1 MVANFSVH
9 RWPDAVRWIA
19 CLLLVVLPGCA
30 SLAPRFPPSMP
41 SISAGTDPA
50 LDAQTRL
57 LESAYRAYVQARYPL
72 ASALL
77 QRFVDANPDS
87 PRLSEARWWLA
98 RSYEESGNLPAA
110 LSAYRALVG
119 EEPRATPL
127 AGSYEFHALNRL
139 DDFRRSLGPSSLLE
153 RRQIALWLTNAEW
166 ITISDVGLWIEQLA
180 DAGVTALIVE
190 AGSLPRETVQPGPIG
205 VYFQTSK
212 VPVVKDIFA
221 LIVPAAHA
229 NGMAVLASLNLH
241 EPGWMTVNPEWGI
254 AAANRTDQAFQQVG
268 PVDVLHPDY
277 QRLVGEVALDLLRT
291 DIDGLVVGAR
301 RAKGFAEEWSPTSR
315 RMFEELFGPSVDS
328 HDSSVSPDA
337 WRWAGWKTRS
347 YLGFVARLTQQL
359 RQTRPGLL
367 VAVVVHERA
376 VISPADALTE
386 YGEDVLETKQRGLHL
401 VVQPEP
407 GMPERSDDQGAA
419 MDRVRQRLAPTA
431 GDERQLWLGITLGMA
446 DTSSLVT
453 AVRAA
458 LSTTVGQAGTHL
470 VLINGPAVP

>member
-1 MVANFSVH
+1 MLVSVH
-9 RWPDAVRWIA
+9 RWPDVVRWIA
-19 CLLLVVLPGCA
+19 CVLLVILPGCA

-41 SISAGTDPA
+41 SVSAGIDPA

-57 LESAYRAYVQARYPL
+57 LESAYRAYMQAHYPL
-72 ASALL
+72 ASTLL
-77 QRFVDANPDS
+77 QRFVDSNPDS

-119 EEPRATPL
+119 EEARSTTP

-139 DDFRRSLGPSSLLE
+139 DAFRQSLGPSSLLE
-153 RRQIALWLTNAEW
+153 RRQIALWLTSADW
-166 ITISDVGLWIEQLA
+166 LAIPDVGPWIEQLA
-180 DAGVTALIVE
+180 DVGVTTLIVE
-190 AGSLPRETVQPGPIG
+190 AGSPFRETMQPGPVG

-221 LIVPAAHA
+221 VIVPAAHA
-229 NGMAVLASLNLH
+229 KGMAVLASLNLY
-241 EPGWMTVNPEWGI
+241 EPGWTTVNPEWSTVM
-254 AAANRTDQAFQQVG
+254 ANRTDQAFQPVG
-268 PVDVLHPDY
+268 SVDVLHPDY
-277 QRLVGEVALDLLRT
+277 QRLVSAVAEDLLRT
-291 DIDGLVVGAR
+291 GIDGLVVGAR
-301 RAKGFAEEWSPTSR
+301 RAKGFAEEWGPTSR
-315 RMFEELFGPSVDS
+315 RMFETQFGLSVDS

-376 VISPADALTE
+376 VLFPMDALTE
-386 YGEDVLETKQRGLHL
+386 YGEDLLETKQRGLHL
-401 VVQPEP
+401 VVQVAVS
-407 GMPERSDDQGAA
+407 MPERSDDQGAA
-419 MDRVRQRLAPTA
+419 RDTVRQRLTPRA
-431 GDERQLWLGITLGMA
+431 GDERQLWLGMALGA
-446 DTSSLVT
+446 LDRSSLVT

-458 LSTTVGQAGTHL
+458 LSTTVGQARTHL
-470 VLINGPAVP
+470 VLINGPAIP

>member
-1 MVANFSVH
+1 
-9 RWPDAVRWIA
+9 VRWIA
-19 CLLLVVLPGCA
+19 CALLVILPGCA

-41 SISAGTDPA
+41 SVSAGIDPA
-50 LDAQTRL
+50 LDAQTWL
-57 LESAYRAYVQARYPL
+57 LESAYRAYMQARYPL
-72 ASALL
+72 ASTLL
-77 QRFVDANPDS
+77 QRFVDSNPDS

-119 EEPRATPL
+119 EEPRSTLL

-139 DDFRRSLGPSSLLE
+139 DTFRRSLGPSSLLE
-153 RRQIALWLTNAEW
+153 RRQIALWLTSADW
-166 ITISDVGLWIEQLA
+166 RAIPDVGLWIEQLA

-190 AGSLPRETVQPGPIG
+190 AGSLPRETVQSGPVG

-212 VPVVKDIFA
+212 VPVVEDLFTV
-221 LIVPAAHA
+221 IVPAAHA
-229 NGMAVLASLNLH
+229 KGMAVLAWLNLH
-241 EPGWMTVNPEWGI
+241 EPGWTTVNPEWGI
-254 AAANRTDQAFQQVG
+254 AMANGTDQVFLPVG
-268 PVDVLHPDY
+268 HVDVLHPDY
-277 QRLVGEVALDLLRT
+277 QRFVSEVTQDLLRT

-315 RMFEELFGPSVDS
+315 RMFEGLFGPSLDS
-328 HDSSVSPDA
+328 QDQSVSPDA

-376 VISPADALTE
+376 VFSPADALTE

-407 GMPERSDDQGAA
+407 GMPGRSDDQGAA
-419 MDRVRQRLAPTA
+419 METVRQRLAPTA
-431 GDERQLWLGITLGMA
+431 GDERQLWLGMDLGA
-446 DTSSLVT
+446 SDPSSLFT

-458 LSTTVGQAGTHL
+458 LSTKGGQAGTHL
-470 VLINGPAVP
+470 LLINGPALP

>member
-1 MVANFSVH
+1 MVVVVSVH

-19 CLLLVVLPGCA
+19 CGLLLVLPGCA
-30 SLAPRFPPSMP
+30 ALAPRFPPSMP
-41 SISAGTDPA
+41 PAASGVDPG

-77 QRFVDANPDS
+77 QRFVDSNPDS

-98 RSYEESGNLPAA
+98 RSYEESGDLPSA
-110 LSAYRALVG
+110 LSAYRALVA
-119 EEPRATPL
+119 EVPRSTPL
-127 AGSYEFHALNRL
+127 AGSYEVYALNRL
-139 DDFRRSLGPSSLLE
+139 DAFRRSLGPSSLLE
-153 RRQIALWLTNAEW
+153 RRQIALWLTNADW
-166 ITISDVGLWIEQLA
+166 LTISDVGLWIEQLA
-180 DAGVTALIVE
+180 DAGVTVLIVE
-190 AGSLPRETVQPGPIG
+190 AGSIPREMVRPGPIG

-212 VPVVKDIFA
+212 VPVVEDRFTV
-221 LIVPAAHA
+221 IVPAAHA
-229 NGMAVLASLNLH
+229 KGMAVLASLNLH
-241 EPGWMTVNPEWGI
+241 EPGWMTVNPEWGT
-254 AAANRTDQAFQQVG
+254 AMASLTGQAFQPLG
-268 PVDVLHPDY
+268 HVDVLHPDY
-277 QRLVGEVALDLLRT
+277 QRLVSEVAQDLLRT
-291 DIDGLVVGAR
+291 DIDGLVLEAR

-315 RMFEELFGPSVDS
+315 RMFEGQFGFSFDS
-328 HDSSVSPDA
+328 HDQSVSPDA

-376 VISPADALTE
+376 VLSPMDALTE
-386 YGEDVLETKQRGLHL
+386 YGEDLLETKQRGLHL

-419 MDRVRQRLAPTA
+419 METVRQRLAPTA
-431 GDERQLWLGITLGMA
+431 GDERQLWLGMA
-446 DTSSLVT
+446 LAASDQSSLVT

-458 LSTTVGQAGTHL
+458 LSTKVGQAGTHL
-470 VLINGPAVP
+470 LLMNGPAIP